1 MKRLIP
7 RKQGKSKGRGLR
19 LIRSK
24 GSITGVSAGLA
35 EYFGIDVR
43 NVRIAVAAVTAFIFI
58 TSGGI
63 FKLLGFAVYGGL
75 AAFLSREEKKEA
87 IFDERR
93 LIEAEEVEEVEPSS
107 KGEALLVCPN
117 CNTVSKPNSVFCHNC
132 GTRL

>member
-7 RKQGKSKGRGLR
+7 RKQGNSKGKGLR

-35 EYFGIDVR
+35 EYFGIEVR
-43 NVRIAVAAVTAFIFI
+43 NVRIAVAAITGFIFV
-58 TSGGI
+58 TGGGI
-63 FKLLGFAVYGGL
+63 FKLLGFAIYAGL
-75 AAFLSREEKKEA
+75 AAFLSREGKKEA

-93 LIEAEEVEEVEPSS
+93 LLEAEEIETVEPASNE
-107 KGEALLVCPN
+107 EALLLCPN

-132 GTRL
+132 GSRL